1 MDMKREYL
9 FHGKS
14 KETGEWVEG
23 YYVKAEKLDKSGYE
37 HFIIEEGV
45 DGFSHL
51 VYPESIGM
59 YTGMNEFVVTDRSF
73 NKPLFKGDIVE
84 VWSTRRP
91 YYTNPKSQY
100 DGDIKVRAVIRFI
113 HGAWSLDYNNNY
125 NKSLTKL
132 KGKEVD
138 DRTVDGWSEL
148 YYFGCHSN
156 EEWEREHNIHYKWSD
171 IVKLGTVFE
180 NADLLEG

>member
-1 MDMKREYL
+1 MREYI
-9 FHGKS
+9 FHGKRVDN
-14 KETGEWVEG
+14 GEWIEG
-23 YYVKAEKLDKSGYE
+23 MPCSDLKG
-37 HFIIEEGV
+37 GV
-45 DGFSHL
+45 DAIQSNLGGGIFDI
-51 VYPESIGM
+51 YPESFGQ
-59 YTGMNEFVVTDRSF
+59 YTGMNEFVVIDRSF
-73 NKPLFKGDIVE
+73 NKPLFEGDIVE

-100 DGDIKVRAVIRFI
+100 NGDIKVRAVIRFI

-156 EEWEREHNIHYKWSD
+156 EEWEREHDVHYKWHD
-171 IVKLGTVFE
+171 IVKIGTVFE
-180 NADLLEG
+180 NTNLLEG